1 MKIYRRNEN
10 VRMPEY
16 GTPNSA
22 CFDIFS
28 YMEDGEKVKVY
39 RNFGDAPYDASVHL
53 ATHGVSVHSMERVM
67 IPTGLILELDYGEH
81 VKIYNR
87 SSVPLKMGL
96 SLVNNVGIIDSD
108 YRDEIYI
115 TMINLSSSFVSVP
128 SLMKLCQA
136 ELCVNTLKAHLI
148 ETKDKPLPV
157 ASRNGGFGSTGK

>member
-1 MKIYRRNEN
+1 MKIYRRNDN

-28 YMEDGEKVKVY
+28 YMEDGDKVKVY
-39 RNFGDAPYDASVHL
+39 RSGGAEPYEAQVHL
-53 ATHGVSVHSMERVM
+53 ATHGVNVHSMERVM
-67 IPTGLILELDYGEH
+67 IPTGIILELDEGEH

-115 TMINLSSSFVSVP
+115 TMINLTSTHVAIP

-136 ELCVNTLKAHLI
+136 ELCVNTLKAYLI
-148 ETKDKPLPV
+148 ETKNKPLPLK
-157 ASRNGGFGSTGK
+157 SRNGGFGSTGK